1 MEFKGVNSVLALFIK
16 YHCFRY
22 VVNKTNITI
31 KLHKNVKSAMG
42 KLIKLERF
50 VALKISISPYQF
62 LAQLVAMASATS
74 KIFIR
79 QIIAVLVYRL
89 QIVNLHLLD
98 LIIATLNILWI
109 ILVKFVPVI
118 VQILKDVLWAQTYLT
133 VQSNVLKTLSI
144 FYNLTSV

>member
-1 MEFKGVNSVLALFIK
+1 
-16 YHCFRY
+16 
-22 VVNKTNITI
+22 
-31 KLHKNVKSAMG
+31 MG